1 MITRCIGLFVI
12 IVLASCGKKDKI
24 PPGILEPDKMQA
36 VLWDVIRADAFTTGF
51 IKKDSAKNATAE
63 NVALQQKI
71 FSIHHVSKEDFYK
84 SYDYYKS
91 NTVIMK
97 DMIDTML
104 KRAER
109 DRNKQPAIN
118 NLRTDL

>member
-1 MITRCIGLFVI
+1 MITRCLGLFII

-36 VLWDVIRADAFTTGF
+36 VLWDVIRADAFTTDF
-51 IKKDSAKNATAE
+51 IKKDSAKNEEEE

-71 FSIHHVSKEDFYK
+71 FSIHHVSKQDFYK

-91 NTVIMK
+91 NTVLMK

-104 KRAER
+104 VRAER
-109 DRNKQPAIN
+109 DRNKKPVLK
-118 NLRTDL
+118 NLRAE